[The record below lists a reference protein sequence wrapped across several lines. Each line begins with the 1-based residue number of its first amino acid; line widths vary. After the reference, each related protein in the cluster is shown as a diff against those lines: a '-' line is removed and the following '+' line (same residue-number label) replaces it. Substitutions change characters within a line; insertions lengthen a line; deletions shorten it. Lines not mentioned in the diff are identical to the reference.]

1 MHARRRRCGRPLRQQ
16 RNNPSQELLSA
27 AAALEERFAVP
38 GLVDAKLLR
47 DVPGCLAPGGL
58 APGGLPPDPDPDA
71 AAAALR
77 SKPPRLKLPPMTRRL
92 RSMRRRKNPGREP
105 RPRRRPGHRRRQ
117 SRRLRKP
124 TPGK

>member
-38 GLVDAKLLR
+38 GMVDAKLLR

-58 APGGLPPDPDPDA
+58 APGGLPPDPDA

-105 RPRRRPGHRRRQ
+105 RPRRRPGHKRRQ